1 MRWPGS
7 FFLGGQVKAEVFGE
21 TKSYNQMVVFS
32 AETVAVKHEDGRN
45 FLVIVAEIL
54 QGSENSSSLQ
64 TLFVCFKYKSINVSV
79 IF

>member
-1 MRWPGS
+1 
-7 FFLGGQVKAEVFGE
+7 
-21 TKSYNQMVVFS
+21 MVVFS